1 MELNNIHQQDPT
13 LMESNDIHNQPDEI
27 LDESPH
33 PPPSPPPVVALLSYG
48 NILEQFPEFLIH
60 VLSYIP
66 DRTVWNSIASC
77 NHDMYEKSKAYLP
90 PWPTNYKLNCYRE
103 PRIAVWSPCGTK
115 IACTTHDS
123 KIFIFGQQHG
133 PILYGDGN
141 EFGWIA
147 HHGVYNNI
155 NDLKFSPDGRF
166 LVSADQDGIVRL
178 WDSTTGG
185 DYEQL
190 QEWNIQEEIQG
201 EVNTIDGMTISFSPC
216 SRYLVVLIFHHVL
229 LKDVY
234 NEGGTIKS
242 LVLPEDEVGY
252 QIEFS
257 TDGRA
262 IFILSEGGWNDDE
275 ATINIT
281 IKIWRRPF
289 NDTNEGL
296 FTFWSKPRSNFMTYH
311 TICFALS
318 NDSTMMA
325 IHDLNINKIMLCSI
339 NTNHEGVTLKA
350 TFPANLDRPLLCSRL
365 SINFTPDDKFVVCN
379 TVQDGLLFWSIVENK
394 YTDTI
399 HVALNENNS
408 RNLEVVNFS
417 PNRRQ
422 LLVWDELTCDIY
434 ITSYIEH
441 IIS

>member
-1 MELNNIHQQDPT
+1 MELNNHIHQQDPT

-33 PPPSPPPVVALLSYG
+33 PLPPPPVVVALLSYG

-77 NHDMYEKSKAYLP
+77 NQDMYEKSKAYLP
-90 PWPTNYKLNCYRE
+90 PWPTNYKLNCYSE

-133 PILYGDGN
+133 PILHGDGN

-190 QEWNIQEEIQG
+190 QG
-201 EVNTIDGMTISFSPC
+201 TATTRT
-216 SRYLVVLIFHHVL
+216 SR
-229 LKDVY
+229 
-234 NEGGTIKS
+234 
-242 LVLPEDEVGY
+242 
-252 QIEFS
+252 
-257 TDGRA
+257 RA
-262 IFILSEGGWNDDE
+262 ITCASVCTS
-275 ATINIT
+275 ACM
-281 IKIWRRPF
+281 RPVRGASSAQHARPC
-289 NDTNEGL
+289 EQRA
-296 FTFWSKPRSNFMTYH
+296 SR
-311 TICFALS
+311 
-318 NDSTMMA
+318 
-325 IHDLNINKIMLCSI
+325 
-339 NTNHEGVTLKA
+339 E
-350 TFPANLDRPLLCSRL
+350 PA
-365 SINFTPDDKFVVCN
+365 K
-379 TVQDGLLFWSIVENK
+379 
-394 YTDTI
+394 
-399 HVALNENNS
+399 
-408 RNLEVVNFS
+408 
-417 PNRRQ
+417 
-422 LLVWDELTCDIY
+422 
-434 ITSYIEH
+434 
-441 IIS
+441 